1 MLNKHLLNGWCALLK
16 HFPELFTSCYL
27 FLKGRC
33 DHNSLH
39 FESLPNKHTPYP
51 SWQWPTALPS
61 PPWAP
66 SSPEGPLFCQ
76 HSRSF
81 SAWNLGA
88 SFAYT
93 FLCPEPPLLSR
104 WPTFTNTALIIS
116 KDLMPFSL
124 PGWTQ
129 EWALIHICSP
139 EASLIP
145 GTGQFVSSVI
155 CCGLIWITEMPCEE
169 HLVA

>member
-33 DHNSLH
+33 DHNILQ
-39 FESLPNKHTPYP
+39 FESLPNEHTPYP
-51 SWQWPTALPS
+51 SWRWPTALPS

-93 FLCPEPPLLSR
+93 FLSPEPPLLSR
-104 WPTFTNTALIIS
+104 CPTFTNTALKS
-116 KDLMPFSL
+116 PRTWCPSL
-124 PGWTQ
+124 
-129 EWALIHICSP
+129 
-139 EASLIP
+139 SLAEP
-145 GTGQFVSSVI
+145 KSGPWFTYAPQRPAWSLAQDSLSAVSFVV
-155 CCGLIWITEMPCEE
+155 
-169 HLVA
+169 V